1 MAQSARVEAA
11 PRTLAYARGYFYQR
25 MVVLSALFSVALL
38 LLVLGT
44 PAWGPWLA
52 IAGAAVA
59 AYIVIVG
66 LSPMLTNHTL
76 TRSRIILR
84 QGWYFRC
91 VIPFSDAEAIGPYD
105 GDPRFGLRL
114 SPTRGLLYV
123 VGGRDNLVAVRLKQP
138 RRFAQVLFMTARE
151 IVFDVDDREAFLAA
165 VVERKAAGPPLPARK
180 VPALPPVR
188 R

>member
-1 MAQSARVEAA
+1 MEAA
-11 PRTLAYARGYFYQR
+11 PRTLPYARGYFYQR

-38 LLVLGT
+38 VLGLAA
-44 PAWGPWLA
+44 PAWGVLA

-66 LSPMLTNHTL
+66 LSPMLTSHTL

-91 VIPFSDAEAIGPYD
+91 VIPFSDAEAIRPYD